1 MLRRSGDGSPRRWP
15 LGRSRSEDSNGVR
28 GGSKESRSEPV
39 AGASISSGI
48 ASPELNEQGL
58 LPGGLGPKR
67 AIGEQL
73 WNRRRPFL
81 WAAGAVVVWAI
92 LNNTLSKGLPLGI
105 VLLGVVYGSL
115 YALIA
120 IGIVLVYRGN
130 RIINF
135 AQAQFGV
142 IAAIVAIE
150 LVVTYHVN
158 WFVAMLVGIAG
169 SLFLGAFVQTVII
182 RRFRRSSRLIL
193 TVATIGLAQ
202 LLSGFSQIIPLE
214 FCNPAQNQACLTAAN
229 TQTFNTPLNT
239 SFSVSPVI
247 FSGND
252 IVAVGGCA
260 LIVIAL
266 ALFLRYSRYGM
277 AIRAAA
283 ENGDRATLLGI
294 PVPRLDT
301 IVWSLAALLSAL
313 AILLRVPVLGFSG
326 FQTVSAGGNDILLR
340 TLAAAVIG
348 GMESLPITAIAAVGI
363 GIFDSAAT
371 WTFANTV
378 FVDATLV
385 LVIIAALV
393 VQRRRFAR
401 ISESDNS
408 TWRSVAEVRPIP
420 LMMRKLPEV
429 RWSLWAMRALVLA
442 LGILLPFIVATSD
455 TYLFANIVIYAIVG
469 LSLLVLTGWTG
480 QISLGQFG
488 LAGFG
493 GATTAMLFG
502 QHGWNFIPAT
512 LVGTLIGA
520 LAALIIGL
528 PALRVSGPFLAVT
541 TLAFGISVSAYF
553 LSPQYLP
560 WFVTSSINRP
570 TIFGKNWFG
579 SDRGIYYLCLFFF
592 VLILLGVRS
601 LRNSRIGRSMI
612 ATRDN
617 EPAARAAALN
627 TTRVKLTAFLI
638 SGAIAGFAGSLFV
651 VYQLGVNS
659 GSFSA
664 DINVNLFTMVVIG
677 GLGSLPGVVLGS
689 IYVWSTSYF
698 LTGGWA
704 FVASGGGILFL
715 LLFLPEGL
723 GGLLYMIRDRLLRY
737 TARKRGLEVPGLVAH
752 QRSEEGA
759 DEGAS
764 ALIAE
769 VASAGG
775 GPDAA
780 SAIRA
785 ADPLHGAGRH
795 EQDNAISESA
805 QPVHAHE
812 GGTGRDTGGEST
824 IQ

>member
-1 MLRRSGDGSPRRWP
+1 MMKRSGDGSIRRWP
-15 LGRSRSEDSNGVR
+15 ISRSRSAELNGVVDTSGVGQPTLATASDASGLVAPAIEAR
-28 GGSKESRSEPV
+28 GGSPLR
-39 AGASISSGI
+39 
-48 ASPELNEQGL
+48 ELGDRVW
-58 LPGGLGPKR
+58 G
-67 AIGEQL
+67 
-73 WNRRRPFL
+73 RRRPVM
-81 WAAGAVVVWAI
+81 WAAAAVVLWVI
-92 LNNTLSKGLPLGI
+92 LNNVLSKGLPIGI
-105 VLLGVVYGSL
+105 VLLGVIYGSL

-158 WFVAMLVGIAG
+158 WFVAMLVGIVG
-169 SLFLGAFVQTVII
+169 SIVLGAFIQTVII

-202 LLSGFSQIIPLE
+202 LLSGFSAIIPLE
-214 FCNPAQNQACLTAAN
+214 FCNPAQNQSCINAAN
-229 TQTFNTPLNT
+229 NQTFNTPLHA
-239 SFSVSPVI
+239 SFSVNPVI

-252 IVAVGGCA
+252 IVAVGGA
-260 LIVIAL
+260 AIIVIAL
-266 ALFLRYSRYGM
+266 ALFLRFSRYGM

-326 FQTVSAGGNDILLR
+326 FQTVSGGGDDILLR

-348 GMESLPITAIAAVGI
+348 GMESLPLTAIAAVGI
-363 GIFDSAAT
+363 GIFDAAAT
-371 WTFANTV
+371 WTFSNTV

-385 LVIIAALV
+385 LVIIAALI

-401 ISESDNS
+401 VSESDNS

-420 LMMRKLPEV
+420 QMMRKLPEI
-429 RWSLWAMRALVLA
+429 RWGLWGMRLALVA
-442 LGILLPFIVATSD
+442 IAVLLPFAVATSD
-455 TYLFANIVIYAIVG
+455 TYLFAGIVIYAIVG

-512 LVGTLIGA
+512 LMGILIGA

-570 TIFGKNWFG
+570 TLFGHAWFS
-579 SDRGIYYLCLFFF
+579 SDRGIYYLCLFWF
-592 VLILLGVRS
+592 VLILIGVRS
-601 LRNSRIGRSMI
+601 LRYSRVGRAMI

-627 TTRVKLTAFLI
+627 TTRVKLTAFLV
-638 SGAIAGFAGSLFV
+638 SGAIAGFAGALFV
-651 VYQLGVNS
+651 AYQLGVNS

-664 DINVNLFTMVVIG
+664 DINIALFSMVVIG
-677 GLGSLPGVVLGS
+677 GLGSLPGVVIGA
-689 IYVWSTSYF
+689 IYVWGTQYF

-704 FVASGGGILFL
+704 FVASGGGILIL
-715 LLFLPEGL
+715 LMFLPEGL

-737 TARKRGLEVPGLVAH
+737 LAKRRNLEVPGLVA
-752 QRSEEGA
+752 RARTNEGA
-759 DEGAS
+759 DEGAV
-764 ALIAE
+764 AVIAE
-769 VASAGG
+769 ISGGEAATAGVAPATARTAPQDQNSGDSFKPSVAS
-775 GPDAA
+775 
-780 SAIRA
+780 
-785 ADPLHGAGRH
+785 
-795 EQDNAISESA
+795 E
-805 QPVHAHE
+805 PVHAHE
-812 GGTGRDTGGEST
+812 GGVGATGGGEAN
-824 IQ
+824 